1 MPLLLPHTPP
11 IVSFPLTVPS
21 LKQFVIV
28 LVPSELSPHT
38 PPTFYLLRLQKLCY
52 SSFDCA
58 TIVIAAHA
66 ADIKNIIITCSADS
80 AFIKAVFYYS
90 AFSLYLLSL
99 YPHTP
104 PIVSF
109 PLTEPCIFAIFDSAT
124 VIAAHA
130 AYSILVFFANY
141 SAAVRTVLEFARIR
155 SAHAAYIRTV
165 TGLKI

>member
-1 MPLLLPHTPP
+1 MAAHAAD
-11 IVSFPLTVPS
+11 IIMSAYRS
-21 LKQFVIV
+21 CVIAA
-28 LVPSELSPHT
+28 
-38 PPTFYLLRLQKLCY
+38 
-52 SSFDCA
+52 FDCA

-90 AFSLYLLSL
+90 AFFIIS
-99 YPHTP
+99 
-104 PIVSF
+104 SF
-109 PLTEPCIFAIFDSAT
+109 IISAHAAYCFFSSDRTCIFAIFDSAT